1 MLYKNVFIESFGYEL
16 APEVVSSDDIERKLE
31 PVYQRLKL
39 PAGRLEMM
47 SGIKERRLWK
57 SGTMP
62 SDAAILAGRAALEK
76 SGVSKKD
83 IGCVIMCS
91 VCRDFLEPA
100 SATVV
105 HSALD
110 LPEDALVF
118 DISNACLGILTGM
131 LTAAN
136 MIELGQIKAALL
148 VAGENSR
155 PLLETTINVMLAD
168 KTLTRQSIKKYF
180 SSLTIGSGSVAVVL
194 AGRETSRSGHR
205 LTGGYSLAVTSHN
218 RLCRG
223 NSDKGMT
230 DNNETLMNT
239 DSEELMLKG
248 VEVAASTWKLF
259 KQELG
264 WTNDTPDCF
273 CTHQVGSAH
282 RKLMYETLGI
292 DIAKDYPTLSFLGN
306 VGSVSCPITAAMAV
320 ENGRVKAGQ
329 KMALLGIGSGIN
341 CTMLGVER

>member
-1 MLYKNVFIESFGYEL
+1 LIYKKVNIEAFGYEL
-16 APEVVSSDDIERKLE
+16 APEIITSDDIEKRLE
-31 PVYQRLKL
+31 PLYKRLKL

-47 SGIKERRLWK
+47 SGIRERRLWK
-57 SGTMP
+57 HGTMP
-62 SDAAILAGRAALEK
+62 SEAATLAGIKALQNSRIRKE
-76 SGVSKKD
+76 D
-83 IGCVIMCS
+83 IGCLIMCS

-105 HSALD
+105 HSALG

-118 DISNACLGILTGM
+118 DISNACLGIMTGM
-131 LTAAN
+131 ITAAN

-155 PLLETTINVMLAD
+155 PLLESTMKVMLDD
-168 KTLTRQSIKKYF
+168 KELTRQSIKKYF

-194 AGRETSRSGHR
+194 ADSRISHANHR
-205 LTGGYSLAVTSHN
+205 FIGGYSLAVTSHN
-218 RLCRG
+218 KLCRG
-223 NSDKGMT
+223 NADRGMG
-230 DNNETLMNT
+230 DNIETLMST

-259 KQELG
+259 KKELG
-264 WTNDTPDCF
+264 WTEGTPDCF

-292 DIAKDYPTLSFLGN
+292 DMSKDFPTLSFLGN
-306 VGSVSCPITAAMAV
+306 VGSVSCPITTAMAI
-320 ENGRVKAGQ
+320 EAGKVKPGQ
-329 KMALLGIGSGIN
+329 KLAMLGIGSGIN
-341 CTMLGVER
+341 CTMLGVEW